1 VEHRRTDRRE
11 RSLVATR
18 EIAAV
23 LREIRELFAVP
34 WHARDER
41 WEERRAVTEVRKS
54 ALVAECEAI
63 AIARSRQQDGPSGAH
78 QIADQ
83 SDDVFRNESPD
94 QATRLTLIHE

>member
-1 VEHRRTDRRE
+1 MERRRNDLRE

-41 WEERRAVTEVRKS
+41 WAARRAVTEARKS

-63 AIARSRQQDGPSGAH
+63 GAARRRQEDGPSAH
-78 QIADQ
+78 STHGPAAAPAPAAG
-83 SDDVFRNESPD
+83 EEP
-94 QATRLTLIHE
+94 